1 MQRTVDQSRR
11 RTKKSCKPRIDD
23 EEEGPRNA
31 EFGGDKGQLVRTK
44 VVNDLIRCGNLKEA
58 SQPSLESVEGFLQ
71 LWRCLNKWLESEF
84 LHFDL
89 FIFSFRSSV

>member
-11 RTKKSCKPRIDD
+11 RTKKSCKPGIDD

-31 EFGGDKGQLVRTK
+31 EFGGDRGQPVRSK
-44 VVNDLIRCGNLKEA
+44 VVNDPIRCKSLKEA

-71 LWRCLNKWLESEF
+71 IVSCYLSGLRKL
-84 LHFDL
+84 
-89 FIFSFRSSV
+89 IFSL